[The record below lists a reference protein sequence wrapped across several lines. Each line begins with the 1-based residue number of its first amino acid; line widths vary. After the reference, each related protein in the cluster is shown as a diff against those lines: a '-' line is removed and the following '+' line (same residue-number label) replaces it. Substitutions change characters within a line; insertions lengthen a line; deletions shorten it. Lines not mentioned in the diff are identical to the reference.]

1 VRHFWPMAYR
11 QLSTEERYQIAALRQ
26 QGLSAR
32 QIAAALRRHP
42 STIARE
48 VKRNATRHD
57 GAYRPSFAVEMTN
70 GRRRRSR
77 RNARYGPIDF
87 GPIEGLL
94 QLRWSP
100 EQIVGRRRRL
110 ELPVMSHET
119 IYLWIWRDKEQGG
132 SLWTHLRGACKRRRK
147 RYGRYDS
154 RGRLAG
160 KRPIQDRPSVVA
172 ERRRFGD
179 WEADTVH
186 GKGKPCLATAVE
198 RKSGLVR
205 IGALR
210 RATVEHTTRV
220 SSSCSAANRTPCTR
234 SPRTTESSSTA
245 TKNSSARSAPPST
258 SPRRITRGNA
268 APTKTPTGSSANTPP
283 RAPPSPA

>member
-1 VRHFWPMAYR
+1 MAYR

-234 SPRTTESSSTA
+234 YLGQRSRVPRLQRTR
-245 TKNSSARSAPPST
+245 ARARRHRLLRHAASRVGTRHQRKHQRAHPPIRPQGHL
-258 SPRRITRGNA
+258 PRRRDPG
-268 APTKTPTGSSANTPP
+268 
-283 RAPPSPA
+283 